1 MVLGRF
7 YVNVLVCCAIQK
19 IVHFQIDLQMCCL
32 CSHKEAF
39 DRNFLR
45 RAKYN
50 ITTILLD
57 KQEAFYDALVPS
69 LPSLFLGTN
78 HK

>member
-39 DRNFLR
+39 DRNFLQ

-69 LPSLFLGTN
+69 LPIVFF
-78 HK
+78 